1 MKVSK
6 VGGPEGPQATRK
18 KSKTGKTDETF
29 ADNLKETHAPENVA
43 HVVDSSAIGGVE
55 SILSMQE
62 VPDATEERARA
73 ILKQYGDDLLTR
85 LEDLRHGILAGV
97 YSKEKLT
104 ELAQRLRQKRTDSN
118 DPRLNEII
126 DEIELRAE
134 VEIAKLARKT

>member
-18 KSKTGKTDETF
+18 KSKTGKADETF
-29 ADNLKETHAPENVA
+29 ADNLKETHSTESVAP
-43 HVVDSSAIGGVE
+43 VVDSSAIGGVE

-62 VPDATEERARA
+62 VPDATEGRSRAM
-73 ILKQYGDDLLTR
+73 LKQYGDDLLTR
-85 LEDLRHGILAGV
+85 LEDLRHGLLAGV
-97 YSKEKLT
+97 YSKEKLA
-104 ELAQRLRQKRTDSN
+104 ELAHRLRQKRTHSN

-134 VEIAKLARKT
+134 VEIAKLARKP

>member
-6 VGGPEGPQATRK
+6 VGGAEGPQATRK
-18 KSKTGKTDETF
+18 KSKTGKTDENF
-29 ADNLKETHAPENVA
+29 ADNLKEAQSTENVA

-62 VPDATEERARA
+62 VPDATEGRSRA

-85 LEDLRHGILAGV
+85 LEDLRLGILAGV
-97 YSKEKLT
+97 YSKEKLAD
-104 ELAQRLRQKRTDSN
+104 LAHRLRQKRTHSN